1 MVVEEEVILDKVVK
15 KVLFERCD
23 ILIESRIIRN
33 QPHKHCKENNIGKIS
48 N

>member
-23 ILIESRIIRN
+23 ILIESRTIRN
-33 QPHKHCKENNIGKIS
+33 QPHKHLKENNTGNIS